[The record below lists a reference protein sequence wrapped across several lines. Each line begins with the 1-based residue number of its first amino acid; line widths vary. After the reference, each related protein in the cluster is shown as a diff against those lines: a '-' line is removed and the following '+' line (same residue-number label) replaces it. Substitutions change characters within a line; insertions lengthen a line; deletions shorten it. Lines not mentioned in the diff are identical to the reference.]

1 MDFREEYKKSAE
13 SLSPD
18 NEAMERMKA
27 AVLAKIAEEQSG
39 GAAHGA
45 AADNKAES
53 PEPKPKRPLPLRR
66 IAYVGGAA
74 AACALITISAFT
86 FLPMIKRTNG
96 MIEDMS
102 SSATAGTAQIN
113 SSAADFAQET
123 ETAMGEDD
131 FAPETATEDGAA
143 TVEAA
148 EITRPAAGV
157 TSDSK
162 TAENGSHSAEA
173 EVPQDPPEDAT
184 PDGGTDTAVP
194 EAPENVVTEPDIAE
208 EAPADEVPVAGDDSG
223 ESDAG
228 VFDNG
233 APDEE
238 IPDNELPDKST
249 SADSLPDM
257 LPNDTGNGGA
267 GESFADDSDP
277 AQDTDPVMTEEAAV
291 TMDPSGTFDAV
302 EETVD
307 SDVITEEAYF
317 TEEIGYTGDAA
328 FTEEEGF
335 TEECD
340 MTLEDAAVET
350 EEPEESDPFLVF
362 GNGWVTFTGNRYKSD
377 KTVTAGSI
385 PSPIVRSFTNS
396 GDGKNYH
403 VKLSADYKKLEIYSS
418 GWKFLGGYSR

>member
-39 GAAHGA
+39 AP
-45 AADNKAES
+45 ADNKAES
-53 PEPKPKRPLPLRR
+53 PEPKPKKPLPLRR
-66 IAYVGGAA
+66 IAYVGGAV

-123 ETAMGEDD
+123 EAAMDEDD
-131 FAPETATEDGAA
+131 FAPETATENGAA

-148 EITRPAAGV
+148 EIIRPAAGSV

-173 EVPQDPPEDAT
+173 EVPQDSPADVIPN
-184 PDGGTDTAVP
+184 GGTDIAVP

-208 EAPADEVPVAGDDSG
+208 EAPADEVPVEGDNSG
-223 ESDAG
+223 EADAG

-233 APDEE
+233 APEDE

-277 AQDTDPVMTEEAAV
+277 AQDTDPVMTEEAAI

-302 EETVD
+302 EETAD

-328 FTEEEGF
+328 FTEEEVF

-340 MTLEDAAVET
+340 MTLEDVVAET
-350 EEPEESDPFLVF
+350 EEPEMPDPFLVF
-362 GNGWVTFTGNRYKSD
+362 GNGWVTFAGNRYRSD
-377 KTVTAGSI
+377 KNVTAGSI
-385 PSPIVRSFTNS
+385 PSPIVRSFTNP
-396 GDGKNYH
+396 GDGKDYH
-403 VKLSADYKKLEIYSS
+403 VRLSADHKKLEVYSS

>member
-45 AADNKAES
+45 PADNKAES
-53 PEPKPKRPLPLRR
+53 PEPKPKKPLPLRR
-66 IAYVGGAA
+66 IAYIGGAA

-96 MIEDMS
+96 MIEDIS
-102 SSATAGTAQIN
+102 FSATAGTAQIN
-113 SSAADFAQET
+113 SSAADFAQAT
-123 ETAMGEDD
+123 ETAMDEDG
-131 FAPETATEDGAA
+131 FAPETA

-148 EITRPAAGV
+148 EITRPAADSA

-173 EVPQDPPEDAT
+173 EVSQDSPEDVT
-184 PDGGTDTAVP
+184 PDDGTDTAVP

-208 EAPADEVPVAGDDSG
+208 EAPAYEVPAAGDDSG

-228 VFDNG
+228 VFDSG

-238 IPDNELPDKST
+238 IPDNELPDKSA

-257 LPNDTGNGGA
+257 FPNDTGNGGA

-277 AQDTDPVMTEEAAV
+277 AQDTDPILTEDAAITV
-291 TMDPSGTFDAV
+291 DSSGTFDAV
-302 EETVD
+302 KETAD
-307 SDVITEEAYF
+307 SNVITEEAYF

-328 FTEEEGF
+328 FTEEEIF

-340 MTLEDAAVET
+340 MTLEDTVVET
-350 EEPEESDPFLVF
+350 EEPEMPDPFLVF

-396 GDGKNYH
+396 GDGKDYH